1 MSKRLTERTDA
12 KLKNADRRPTAIAK
26 YIRIPSSKMELV
38 LDLIRG
44 KSYTEAAA
52 ILKNTNKSS
61 SPVVLK
67 VLESAAANAENNLS
81 IIKDSLFVAEC
92 YAMAGPTLK
101 RMQPR
106 ARGRADRILK
116 RTCHVRIIL
125 DTKEDKKK
133 AVSKKVEKKTEKA
146 EKEMAAK
153 AITKTVAEKPLA
165 EKPNTV
171 KPLGTKPLDVKASAA
186 KSVSKPTAKAKPAAA
201 GADKKAAGK
210 PKAAAAKQTAVKKPA
225 APAKKEGK

>member
-1 MSKRLTERTDA
+1 MSKRLTERTDT
-12 KLKNADRRPTAIAK
+12 KLKNADRRPTAVAK

-38 LDLIRG
+38 LNLIRG

-81 IIKDSLFVAEC
+81 IIKDGLFVAEC

-116 RTCHVRIIL
+116 RTCHLRITL

-133 AVSKKVEKKTEKA
+133 AVSKVEKKAEKTEKKTA
-146 EKEMAAK
+146 VMTAKEAP
-153 AITKTVAEKPLA
+153 KTVAERPLA
-165 EKPNTV
+165 AKPNTS
-171 KPLGTKPLDVKASAA
+171 KPLGTKPLDS
-186 KSVSKPTAKAKPAAA
+186 
-201 GADKKAAGK
+201 KAAGK
-210 PKAAAAKQTAVKKPA
+210 QAVTAAKPAVKPA
-225 APAKKEGK
+225 AGTTKEGK